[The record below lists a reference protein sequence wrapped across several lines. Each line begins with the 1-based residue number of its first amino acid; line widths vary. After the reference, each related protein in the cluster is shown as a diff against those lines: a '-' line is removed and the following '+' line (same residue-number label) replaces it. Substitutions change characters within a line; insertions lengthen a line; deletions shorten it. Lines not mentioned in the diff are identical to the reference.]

1 MLYYVLDVG
10 WVMLFVGFNRG
21 KQGYGSRLAIMCRGR
36 ISSKLCL
43 CALPVRGIDI
53 EFLIC
58 GS

>member
-1 MLYYVLDVG
+1 
-10 WVMLFVGFNRG
+10 MLFVGFNRG

-53 EFLIC
+53 EFLTC